1 MGTTYKEAI
10 FCGDIA
16 GKLTQY
22 TNATGTT
29 LADITTA
36 DANGPVRIDSLTASI
51 DDVVQAVLRLTMHD
65 GTNAY
70 PLGVVALGRPV
81 KNVVTNA
88 GVTFTWASTSITRS
102 AGSWLIDGFK
112 VGDMPIIQNAPDSA
126 NNLLGTLPITA
137 LTDTV
142 MTLGGA
148 SMTTRAACYGQCS
161 VAIVDIGPACTD
173 LLAAATLS
181 GLIGHDAAGNEFLEL
196 PMGWKLQAALVS
208 LPSSGKTVTVQA
220 RWGTYA
226 AA

>member
-10 FCGDIA
+10 FCGDMA

-22 TNATGTT
+22 TSANGAT

-36 DANGPVRIDSLTASI
+36 DANGPIRVDSLTASI
-51 DDVVQAVLRLTMHD
+51 DDVVQAVLRLTMHN

-70 PLGVVALGRPV
+70 PLGVVALNRPV
-81 KNVVTNA
+81 KNTVTNA
-88 GVTFTWASTSITRS
+88 SVTFAWAATTITRS
-102 AGSWLIDGFK
+102 AGSWLTDGFK
-112 VGDMPIIQNAPDSA
+112 VGDMPVIQNAPDAA
-126 NNLLGTLPITA
+126 NNLLGTQAITA

-148 SMTTRAACYGQCS
+148 SMTTRAATYGQTT
-161 VAIVDIGPACTD
+161 VALADNTPACTD

-181 GLIGHDAAGNEFLEL
+181 GLIGHDTAGNEFLEL
-196 PMGWKLQAALVS
+196 PKGWKLQAALVA
-208 LPSSGKTVTVQA
+208 LPTSGKTANVQA